1 MKKVGNS
8 PVLVDAKALFDVVLS
23 LAPGLKLS
31 EKRTAIEVAIMR
43 DRLQAMGGKLK
54 WLNSSQQLA
63 DGLTKVQGRD
73 QMNYLLMKGIHRL
86 TFDPNYT
93 AAKKVKKEDKEMEK
107 EEMEAASKEIYEG
120 QIFEVSEDADNKENK
135 CALAGC
141 FREVDN
147 KEAKHKYCS
156 RRHFYLDF
164 HRKNGN
170 SDQWK
175 KVAMGAV
182 ATLSLAE
189 IPTAEASRT
198 SHEETFFT
206 DIKMLFTIAVIVVFA
221 GYGIVEFVKN
231 TANVLIVKLKDV
243 VKNDEVEVPENLN
256 ARPSHVAGDYLTD
269 ENEAKTSEN
278 KAVKVMTSEK
288 GTGTGAASS
297 TDSTNA
303 KTMMEEKPRE
313 VTWPQP
319 ERDEYSRQT
328 GIRED
333 PVKGNQIPRVSP
345 ESQTFGT
352 PEYFEMTT

>member
-1 MKKVGNS
+1 MRSGVYTDAAWAVRPDSTSQGGYLLFVGGHEEIEAGYAMKLTVVDWCSKKLQRICRSSLSAESQAATQAIDALEWTKVFWAAMVWPGISIEEEATMKKVGTS
-8 PVLVDAKALFDVVLS
+8 PVLVDAKALFDAVLS
-23 LAPGLKLS
+23 FAPGLKLS

-63 DGLTKVQGRD
+63 DGLTKVQARD
-73 QMNYLLMKGIHRL
+73 QMNYLLMRGIHRL

-141 FREVDN
+141 SREVDN

-156 RRHFYLDF
+156 RRRFYLDF

-182 ATLSLAE
+182 ATLSLSE

-221 GYGIVEFVKN
+221 G
-231 TANVLIVKLKDV
+231 
-243 VKNDEVEVPENLN
+243 
-256 ARPSHVAGDYLTD
+256 
-269 ENEAKTSEN
+269 
-278 KAVKVMTSEK
+278 
-288 GTGTGAASS
+288 
-297 TDSTNA
+297 
-303 KTMMEEKPRE
+303 
-313 VTWPQP
+313 
-319 ERDEYSRQT
+319 
-328 GIRED
+328 
-333 PVKGNQIPRVSP
+333 
-345 ESQTFGT
+345 
-352 PEYFEMTT
+352 